1 MAAHSLQRQHAHDR
15 THRRQESLAE
25 NPDYDIPRELPFKG
39 EKWVEELEKVFDRL
53 QEEWELKQLDAET
66 ADQDG
71 PYHARAGNV
80 SLHLS
85 LVCWPAT
92 ISASP

>member
-1 MAAHSLQRQHAHDR
+1 M
-15 THRRQESLAE
+15 
-25 NPDYDIPRELPFKG
+25 
-39 EKWVEELEKVFDRL
+39 EELEKVFDRL

-85 LVCWPAT
+85 LVCWPAS